1 MNKNVQD
8 AVKNLQK
15 VFQEEIGE
23 TENSAV
29 VITVLSPD
37 DKGEKEILH
46 AGAGDVNAMLN
57 MQVASFEDITNRVT
71 DMHGADRAQTIA
83 ASVLA
88 KMVMS
93 IRRPCE
99 GRKADKH

>member
-29 VITVLSPD
+29 VITVMSPD
-37 DKGEKEILH
+37 GKGGKEILH

-71 DMHGADRAQTIA
+71 DMHGADRAHSIA

-88 KMVMS
+88 KMVIA
-93 IRRPCE
+93 IRRPL
-99 GRKADKH
+99 GDHKADKR